1 MSLPQRLLCYEPN
14 SSRKIKVT
22 NNFTLIMT
30 IRMQL
35 LVFSN
40 KLEKNKFE
48 KKKVL
53 YWEIFEVAETNRKDL
68 RRIGYILFK

>member
-1 MSLPQRLLCYEPN
+1 
-14 SSRKIKVT
+14 
-22 NNFTLIMT
+22 MT

-53 YWEIFEVAETNRKDL
+53 YWEIFEVAVTNRKDL